1 MGGRACAGI
10 NREGIDYYNGL
21 IDTIIANGMKPYV
34 TLFHWD
40 TPYCLEQEYDGF
52 LSKKIVDD
60 FRAYAELC
68 FWEFGD
74 RVKWW
79 TTINEPL
86 TYAVHGYVRGT
97 FPPGNASS
105 SPARVLSTLPPYKS
119 VQRLDRTVPVTR
131 SYSDVKYDKSDP
143 AKDAYTVA
151 RNLLLAHSAVVHS
164 YRTKFKFQLVVDSVK
179 CNGHLTERYEK
190 CHDNHTL
197 GTELDKVPTVVL
209 KFEIPQILV
218 DIQHGQIGIVL
229 NCNWA
234 VPYDKDSDDDK
245 AAATRAIDFMIG
257 WFLEPVLYGRYPQ
270 TMIDSVPTE
279 NLAHFSQTEI
289 HYLKGS
295 VDYVGLNY
303 YTANYVRY
311 DPNPEGVGY
320 DADQRL
326 LFSAENKDG
335 EEIGEPCGSTWLRIV
350 PWGIY
355 ELLVYMKNTYPDLP
369 PVYITE
375 NGCSEINDHT
385 LTATAACPD
394 PIRTKY
400 HQDHLAN
407 ILQAINT
414 DNMDIRGYFAWSW
427 CDNFEWTEGYTVR
440 FGLTYI
446 DYVNNYTRH
455 PKNSALWFV
464 KFLKGQLKLLSNKRQ
479 IEDHADNGGDKRPRL
494 EE

>member
-1 MGGRACAGI
+1 MKNMGFDGYRFSISWPRILPGGRACAGI
-10 NREGIDYYNGL
+10 NREGINYYNDL

-40 TPYCLEQEYDGF
+40 TPYCLEREYDGF

-60 FRAYAELC
+60 FRAYVELC

-79 TTINEPL
+79 TTINEPW

-97 FPPGNASS
+97 FPPSKASS
-105 SPARVLSTLPPYKS
+105 SPARVLSTLPAYRS

-131 SYSDVKYDKSDP
+131 TYSDVKYDKSDP

-151 RNLLLAHSAVVHS
+151 RNLLLTHSAAVHS
-164 YRTKFKFQLVVDSVK
+164 YRTKFQ
-179 CNGHLTERYEK
+179 
-190 CHDNHTL
+190 
-197 GTELDKVPTVVL
+197 
-209 KFEIPQILV
+209 

-229 NCNWA
+229 NSNWA

-245 AAATRAIDFMIG
+245 AAATRAVDFMLG

-270 TMIDSVPTE
+270 TMIDFVPPE
-279 NLAHFSQTEI
+279 NLAHFSNTEI

-303 YTANYVRY
+303 YTTNYVRY
-311 DPNPEGVGY
+311 EPNPEGVGY
-320 DADQRL
+320 DADQRIL
-326 LFSAENKDG
+326 YSSENKDG

-355 ELLVYMKNTYPDLP
+355 KHLVYMKNTYPDLP

-407 ILQAINT
+407 ILQAINA

-427 CDNFEWTEGYTVR
+427 CDNFEWAEGYTVR

-464 KFLKGQLKLLSNKRQ
+464 KFLKGQIKLLSNKRQ
-479 IEDHADNGGDKRPRL
+479 IDDHANNGGDKRPRL